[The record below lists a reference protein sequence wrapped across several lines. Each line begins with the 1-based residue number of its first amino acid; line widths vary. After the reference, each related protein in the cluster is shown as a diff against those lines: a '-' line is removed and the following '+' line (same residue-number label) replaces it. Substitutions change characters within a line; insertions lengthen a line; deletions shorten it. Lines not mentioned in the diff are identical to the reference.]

1 MKLIEADGKRL
12 LARHG
17 IPVPAATLLA
27 PGDEPPANAGRVAVK
42 AQVLAGGRGKAGLVR
57 IAEAGAVAG
66 AVAAVRKALGPRA
79 ASTALLIEDAA
90 ACEVEWYLACRVD
103 DIAQCPVL
111 LFSTLGGVD
120 VEANAAS
127 VQRLPLDPLAPVH
140 PHHLVGFFRDAGVRG
155 PALGTIARIGALLA
169 RAFVAEDAELMEINP
184 LGRLAD
190 GKLVALDAKV
200 VIDDNAVARRP
211 DLAGLASA
219 RLAESERT
227 ELERQADADGI
238 TFVELGGE
246 IALIT
251 GGAGLGMAV
260 ADMLNDAGLPP
271 ANFVDATGGGDPRRF
286 AALARVVFERA
297 RRPDVRAIVVYLV
310 LGASPLKGAVDGLL
324 SILAKMP
331 PPKPIVIGLTASG
344 AAVQAMSVDEAKAAF
359 AAHGLTCVGDL
370 DELIPAL
377 RAVLRIPGI
386 TRSAPSASSPA
397 SAS

>member
-17 IPVPAATLLA
+17 IPVPAGILLA
-27 PGDEPPANAGRVAVK
+27 PGDEPPADLGRVAVK

-57 IAEAGAVAG
+57 VAEAGNAAKMVAE
-66 AVAAVRKALGPRA
+66 VRSALGDRA
-79 ASTALLIEDAA
+79 ASTALLLEEAV
-90 ACEVEWYLACRVD
+90 ACEAEWYLACRVD
-103 DIAQCPVL
+103 DVAQCPVL
-111 LFSTLGGVD
+111 LFSPRGGVD
-120 VEANAAS
+120 VEASAAS
-127 VQRLPLDPLAPVH
+127 IHSLPVDPLTPVH
-140 PHHLVGFFRDAGVRG
+140 PHHLVAFFRDAGVRG
-155 PALGTIARIGALLA
+155 PALGGLARIGAQII
-169 RAFVAEDAELMEINP
+169 RSFVAEDAELVEINP
-184 LGRLAD
+184 LGLLD
-190 GKLVALDAKV
+190 GGKLVALDAKV
-200 VIDDNAVARRP
+200 SIDDNGASRHP
-211 DLAGLASA
+211 DFAGLASA

-227 ELERQADADGI
+227 ELERQADAAGI

-297 RRPDVRAIVVYLV
+297 RRPDVRAIAVYLV

-324 SILAKMP
+324 SILKKMP
-331 PPKPIVIGLTASG
+331 PPKPMVIGLTASG
-344 AAVQAMSVDEAKAAF
+344 AAVQAMSVDQAKAIF
-359 AAHGLTCVGDL
+359 ADHGYACVGDL

-377 RAVLRIPGI
+377 RAVL
-386 TRSAPSASSPA
+386 
-397 SAS
+397 

>member
-1 MKLIEADGKRL
+1 MKLIETDGKRL

-17 IPVPAATLLA
+17 IPVPAAALLA
-27 PGDEPPANAGRVAVK
+27 PGEEPSPNAGRAAVK

-57 IAEAGAVAG
+57 MAEPGRIVDAVAG
-66 AVAAVRKALGPRA
+66 VRAALGPRA
-79 ASTALLIEDAA
+79 GTTALLIEDAVI
-90 ACEVEWYLACRVD
+90 CESEWYLACRVD

-111 LFSTLGGVD
+111 LFSTRGGIE

-127 VQRLPLDPLAPVH
+127 VHSLPLDPLAPVH

-155 PALGTIARIGALLA
+155 PALGPLTRIGAQLA
-169 RAFVAEDAELMEINP
+169 RAFVAEDAALIEINP

-200 VIDDNAVARRP
+200 VIDDNAVARHP
-211 DLAGLASA
+211 ELAGLASA
-219 RLAESERT
+219 RLADAERT
-227 ELERQADADGI
+227 GLEREADAAGI

-260 ADMLNDAGLPP
+260 ADMLSDAGLPP

-324 SILAKMP
+324 SILGKMP

-377 RAVLRIPGI
+377 RAVLSRSGI
-386 TRSAPSASSPA
+386 NQAAPSASSPA
-397 SAS
+397 PAS